1 MTDASQP
8 DKLDDLDRRI
18 VAALQA
24 APRASW
30 SQLGSVVAVS
40 ETTVMRR
47 VQRLRDNG
55 TLVILAAPDPLRCAL
70 GQPVHVYFET
80 APGEAPD
87 LAHRLAERSDVRYVS
102 LLAGTRDIMCE
113 LISPNHRE
121 LGRLLM
127 GQLQKSEAVQRTTTA
142 IVIKQFKTSDQWSGS
157 LLGPRSAVDVNGR
170 DLTRKD
176 AAAPLDEIDT
186 RLLEAL
192 SVDGRRTYS
201 DLSHDLQLSETAVA
215 RRVSTLTAENRV
227 YFLAMVD
234 PVALGFELE
243 VLMHLRVEPASLEH
257 IAAALAATK
266 EVRYI
271 SATTGLSDLTCD
283 AVFRDTDDLYTF
295 VTHTIG
301 GIRGILAIDVDVV
314 LESVK
319 REYRY
324 PLFTAAMASDARP
337 PAPKRPVESSSRRR
351 PATARTRAKR

>member
-142 IVIKQFKTSDQWSGS
+142 VVIKQFKTSDQWSGS
-157 LLGPRSAVDVNGR
+157 SSAPAPQWMPMVATDAQGCCRAARRDRHPAARGIERRRSADVFG
-170 DLTRKD
+170 
-176 AAAPLDEIDT
+176 
-186 RLLEAL
+186 
-192 SVDGRRTYS
+192 SV
-201 DLSHDLQLSETAVA
+201 A
-215 RRVSTLTAENRV
+215 
-227 YFLAMVD
+227 
-234 PVALGFELE
+234 
-243 VLMHLRVEPASLEH
+243 
-257 IAAALAATK
+257 
-266 EVRYI
+266 
-271 SATTGLSDLTCD
+271 
-283 AVFRDTDDLYTF
+283 
-295 VTHTIG
+295 
-301 GIRGILAIDVDVV
+301 
-314 LESVK
+314 
-319 REYRY
+319 
-324 PLFTAAMASDARP
+324 
-337 PAPKRPVESSSRRR
+337 
-351 PATARTRAKR
+351 